1 MICLSKIHEKDHQCL
16 YPIHQQMICSIYDF
30 VFHVSFFIECFHKIL
45 KLETLM
51 NIQFDWKIINAT
63 STQTIVNDRLQVI
76 FFHIFVV
83 VCTCDVVRVACLS
96 KQVSECSFITLTGT
110 FLLHIGQNTLQ
121 YFFLSILSCA
131 LKSGTP
137 SNFGL

>member
-1 MICLSKIHEKDHQCL
+1 MTCLSKIHEKDHQCL

-96 KQVSECSFITLTGT
+96 KQVSECSFITLTGN
-110 FLLHIGQNTLQ
+110 FLWHWAE
-121 YFFLSILSCA
+121 YFTILFSIHTVMC
-131 LKSGTP
+131 T
-137 SNFGL
+137 